1 VIRDPYAF
9 CEGRRRRHKTAIA
22 LSAEFWVK
30 CASYQLRNIKEL
42 EKAIYF
48 RYEDF
53 AERPEWT
60 KAQILGFM
68 LELQDLDITRS
79 FKRHVRFRE
88 AVRKRSII

>member
-1 VIRDPYAF
+1 MPCEARFTIRQS
-9 CEGRRRRHKTAIA
+9 A
-22 LSAEFWVK
+22 LSKIYATK
-30 CASYQLRNIKEL
+30 PLRNIKEL